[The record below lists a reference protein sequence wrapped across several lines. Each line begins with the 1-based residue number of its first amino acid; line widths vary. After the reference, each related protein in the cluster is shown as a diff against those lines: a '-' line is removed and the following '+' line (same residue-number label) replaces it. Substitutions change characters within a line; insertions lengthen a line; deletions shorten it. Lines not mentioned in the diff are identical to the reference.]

1 MNKIQQDVE
10 QYIRHLQS
18 SLDKR
23 KRAINFAISQQGY
36 CKGMAKMYY
45 EDGDIE
51 TYEDYAREIHEYAN
65 ILKQLHKE
73 QATETRMLKFFE
85 NARSFAKALE
95 TCK

>member
-23 KRAINFAISQQGY
+23 KVEIQDVINSCGLQ
-36 CKGMAKMYY
+36 KDMATLYY
-45 EDGDIE
+45 DAGAEC
-51 TYEDYAREIHEYAN
+51 DYKYYMSLVNDHKQW
-65 ILKQLHKE
+65 LKHLHKE

-85 NARSFAKALE
+85 NARSFAIALE
-95 TCK
+95 KCK

>member
-23 KRAINFAISQQGY
+23 KSEIRRVLWIAHVRSEQ
-36 CKGMAKMYY
+36 AKEAY
-45 EDGDIE
+45 EQNKPNV
-51 TYEDYAREIHEYAN
+51 YEKSVEYMKDAKCW
-65 ILKQLHKE
+65 LKQLHKE

-85 NARSFAKALE
+85 NARSFAIALE
-95 TCK
+95 ECK

>member
-23 KRAINFAISQQGY
+23 KAEIWLEAYTVDIYKSVATHHYERKNEKGY
-36 CKGMAKMYY
+36 RHAMNLKN
-45 EDGDIE
+45 E
-51 TYEDYAREIHEYAN
+51 RNEI
-65 ILKQLHKE
+65 LQQLHKE

-85 NARSFAKALE
+85 NARSFAIALE
-95 TCK
+95 NTK

>member
-18 SLDKR
+18 ILDKR
-23 KRAINFAISQQGY
+23 KDEIKFVLWVVNFHTEQAKQAFEQQKEY
-36 CKGMAKMYY
+36 VYQYNVDLMKGAK
-45 EDGDIE
+45 D
-51 TYEDYAREIHEYAN
+51 

-85 NARSFAKALE
+85 NARSFAIALE

>member
-18 SLDKR
+18 SLDRR
-23 KRAINFAISQQGY
+23 KKHIQTEQQSVAAHKKLATGFYLNNKSSEYKMFITVAMQINKTLQ
-36 CKGMAKMYY
+36 
-45 EDGDIE
+45 
-51 TYEDYAREIHEYAN
+51 
-65 ILKQLHKE
+65 QLHKE

-95 TCK
+95 ECK